1 MVVSGM
7 LPLTE
12 NQKSNYM
19 KTNRIFL
26 GLASLL
32 IAFVF
37 VFTACTKSGVN
48 GGEGLQVYLTDGPT
62 DLKAVSLDIVKV
74 EAKVD
79 NDEKHRDNDRH
90 GDNDDDKDDD
100 KQRKDDFGEW
110 IDLQVTPGVINVLE
124 LRNGVEKMIA
134 SASNVKGRVRKIRVT
149 LGTNNSVTLEN
160 GENISLTLLNETKNM
175 IYIKLY
181 DEHRGRGS
189 DNRSVAVRIDFDL
202 GSSIVLINGKF
213 YLKPVVRPFCN
224 ENFGEVEGKVLPLD
238 AKAVVRITDGASF
251 NAVALPFKDG
261 EFKLRGIKP
270 GTYTVTIE
278 PIAPYLKET
287 ISNVVVTKGKDTE
300 LGTITL
306 KK

>member
-1 MVVSGM
+1 MSGL
-7 LPLTE
+7 LPFTE
-12 NQKSNYM
+12 NQKSNNM

-26 GLASLL
+26 GFASLL
-32 IAFVF
+32 VAFVLTF
-37 VFTACTKSGVN
+37 SACTKTGVQS
-48 GGEGLQVYLTDGPT
+48 GEGLQVYLTDGPT

-90 GDNDDDKDDD
+90 GDNDDDKDDHM
-100 KQRKDDFGEW
+100 QRKDGYGEW
-110 IDLQVTPGVINVLE
+110 IDLNATPGVINVLD

-134 SASNVKGRVRKIRVT
+134 SASKIEGRVRKIRVT

-160 GENISLTLLNETKNM
+160 GETKPLSLLNETQNR

-181 DEHRGRGS
+181 NEHRGRGS
-189 DNRSVAVRIDFDL
+189 DNRSIAVRIDFDL
-202 GSSIVLINGKF
+202 ASSVVLANGTYF
-213 YLKPVVRPFCN
+213 LKPVVRPFCN

-238 AKAVVRITDGASF
+238 AKSVVRITDGAGF

-261 EFKLRGIKP
+261 EFKIRGLKE

-278 PIAPYLKET
+278 PLAPYLKET
-287 ISNVVVTKGKDTE
+287 ITNVVVTKGKDTD

>member
-1 MVVSGM
+1 
-7 LPLTE
+7 
-12 NQKSNYM
+12 M
-19 KTNRIFL
+19 KTKRIFL
-26 GLASLL
+26 GFASMLVAFAL
-32 IAFVF
+32 IFS
-37 VFTACTKSGVN
+37 ACTKSGMRS
-48 GGEGLQVYLTDGPT
+48 GEGLQVYLTDGPT
-62 DLKAVSLDIVKV
+62 DLKAVSLDILKV

-90 GDNDDDKDDD
+90 GENDDDRDDD
-100 KQRKDDFGEW
+100 KQRKDDYGEW
-110 IDLQVTPGVINVLE
+110 VDLNATPSVINVLD

-134 SASNVKGRVRKIRVT
+134 SSSNIQGRVRKIRVT
-149 LGTNNSVTLEN
+149 LGTNNTVTLEN
-160 GENISLTLLNETKNM
+160 GDVITLNLLNDTQNL
-175 IYIKLY
+175 IYIKLF

-189 DNRSVAVRIDFDL
+189 DNRSTAVRIDFDL
-202 GSSIVLINGKF
+202 ASSVVVINGKY

-238 AKAVVRITDGASF
+238 AKAVVRITDGAGF

-261 EFKLRGIKP
+261 EFKIRGLKE

-278 PIAPYLKET
+278 PLAPYLKET

>member
-1 MVVSGM
+1 
-7 LPLTE
+7 
-12 NQKSNYM
+12 M
-19 KTNRIFL
+19 KTKRIFL
-26 GLASLL
+26 GLASMLM
-32 IAFVF
+32 AFVLIF
-37 VFTACTKSGVN
+37 SACTKSGVN
-48 GGEGLQVYLTDGPT
+48 EGSGLQVYLTDGPT

-79 NDEKHRDNDRH
+79 NDERHRDNDRH
-90 GDNDDDKDDD
+90 GENDDDKDDKD
-100 KQRKDDFGEW
+100 KKKDDYGEW
-110 IDLQVTPGVINVLE
+110 VDLQVTAGVINVLE

-134 SASNVKGRVRKIRVT
+134 ASSNIKGRVRKLRVT

-160 GENISLTLLNETKNM
+160 GEVIALNLLNETQNL
-175 IYIKLY
+175 IYIKLF
-181 DEHRGRGS
+181 DEHRGRGN
-189 DNRSVAVRIDFDL
+189 DNRTTAVRIDFDL
-202 GSSIVLINGKF
+202 GSSVVLINGKY

-238 AKAVVRITDGASF
+238 AKAVVRITDGAGF

-261 EFKLRGIKP
+261 EFKLRGLKA

-278 PIAPYLKET
+278 GIAPYLKET
-287 ISNVVVTKGKDTE
+287 ISNVVVKKGEDTE

>member
-1 MVVSGM
+1 
-7 LPLTE
+7 
-12 NQKSNYM
+12 M
-19 KTNRIFL
+19 KTKRIFL
-26 GLASLL
+26 GFASMLVAFAL
-32 IAFVF
+32 IFS
-37 VFTACTKSGVN
+37 ACTKSGMRS
-48 GGEGLQVYLTDGPT
+48 GEGLQVYLTDGPT
-62 DLKAVSLDIVKV
+62 DLKAVSLDILKV

-90 GDNDDDKDDD
+90 GENDDDRDDD
-100 KQRKDDFGEW
+100 KQRKDDYGEW
-110 IDLQVTPGVINVLE
+110 VDLNATPGVINVLD

-134 SASNVKGRVRKIRVT
+134 SSSNIQGRVRKIRVT
-149 LGTNNSVTLEN
+149 LGTNNTVTLEN
-160 GENISLTLLNETKNM
+160 GDVITLNLLNDTQNL
-175 IYIKLY
+175 IYIKLF

-189 DNRSVAVRIDFDL
+189 DNRSTAVRIDFDL
-202 GSSIVLINGKF
+202 ASSVVLINGKY

-238 AKAVVRITDGASF
+238 AKAVVRITDGAGF

-261 EFKLRGIKP
+261 EFKIRGLKE

-278 PIAPYLKET
+278 PLAPYLKET

>member
-1 MVVSGM
+1 
-7 LPLTE
+7 
-12 NQKSNYM
+12 M
-19 KTNRIFL
+19 KTKRIFL
-26 GLASLL
+26 GLASMLM
-32 IAFVF
+32 AFVLIF
-37 VFTACTKSGVN
+37 SACTKSGVN
-48 GGEGLQVYLTDGPT
+48 EGSGLQVYLTDGPT

-79 NDEKHRDNDRH
+79 NDERHRDNDRH
-90 GDNDDDKDDD
+90 GENDDDRDD
-100 KQRKDDFGEW
+100 KDKRKDDYGEW
-110 IDLQVTPGVINVLE
+110 VDLQVTAGVINVLE

-134 SASNVKGRVRKIRVT
+134 ASSNIKGRVRKLRVT

-160 GENISLTLLNETKNM
+160 GEVIALNLLNETQNL
-175 IYIKLY
+175 IYIKLF
-181 DEHRGRGS
+181 DEHRGRGN
-189 DNRSVAVRIDFDL
+189 DNRTTAVRIDFDL
-202 GSSIVLINGKF
+202 GSSVVLINGKY

-238 AKAVVRITDGASF
+238 AKAVVRITDGAGF

-261 EFKLRGIKP
+261 EFKLRGLKA

-278 PIAPYLKET
+278 GIAPYLKET
-287 ISNVVVTKGKDTE
+287 ISNVVVKKGEDTE

>member
-1 MVVSGM
+1 M
-7 LPLTE
+7 LVAFAL
-12 NQKSNYM
+12 
-19 KTNRIFL
+19 IF
-26 GLASLL
+26 S
-32 IAFVF
+32 
-37 VFTACTKSGVN
+37 ACTKSGLRS
-48 GGEGLQVYLTDGPT
+48 GEGLQVYLTDGPT
-62 DLKAVSLDIVKV
+62 DLKAVSLDILKV

-90 GDNDDDKDDD
+90 GENDDDRDDD
-100 KQRKDDFGEW
+100 KQRKDDYGEW
-110 IDLQVTPGVINVLE
+110 VDLNATPSVINVLD

-134 SASNVKGRVRKIRVT
+134 SSSNIQGRVRKIRVT
-149 LGTNNSVTLEN
+149 LGTNNTVTLEN
-160 GENISLTLLNETKNM
+160 GDVITLNLLNDTQNL
-175 IYIKLY
+175 IYIKLF

-189 DNRSVAVRIDFDL
+189 DNRSTAVRIDFDL
-202 GSSIVLINGKF
+202 ASSVVLINGKY

-238 AKAVVRITDGASF
+238 AKAVVRITDGAGF

-261 EFKLRGIKP
+261 EFKIRGLKE

-278 PIAPYLKET
+278 PLAPYLKET

>member
-1 MVVSGM
+1 
-7 LPLTE
+7 
-12 NQKSNYM
+12 M
-19 KTNRIFL
+19 KTKRIFL
-26 GLASLL
+26 GFASMLVAFAL
-32 IAFVF
+32 IFS
-37 VFTACTKSGVN
+37 ACTKSGLRS
-48 GGEGLQVYLTDGPT
+48 GEGLQVYLTDGPT
-62 DLKAVSLDIVKV
+62 DLKAVSLDILKV

-90 GDNDDDKDDD
+90 GENDDDRDDD
-100 KQRKDDFGEW
+100 KQRKDDYGEW
-110 IDLQVTPGVINVLE
+110 VDLNATPSVINVLD

-134 SASNVKGRVRKIRVT
+134 SSSNIQGRVRKIRVT
-149 LGTNNSVTLEN
+149 LGTNNTVTLEN
-160 GENISLTLLNETKNM
+160 GDVITLNLLNDTQNL
-175 IYIKLY
+175 IYIKLF

-189 DNRSVAVRIDFDL
+189 DNRSTAVRIDFDL
-202 GSSIVLINGKF
+202 ASSVVLINGKY

-238 AKAVVRITDGASF
+238 AKAVVRITDGAGF

-261 EFKLRGIKP
+261 EFKIRGLKE

-278 PIAPYLKET
+278 PLAPYLKET